1 MDSLLIP
8 NGLNG
13 ATGDYLLDPQSPRQI
28 TAVARQEQKEDIKKL
43 EAVRGLQEG
52 VDPKQ
57 LAQAGWG
64 VIFAYAERDRLD
76 EIKEAL
82 APLLTLRQ
90 EQAGERYREY
100 AGLDAFRPGQ
110 SAQDFRARFG
120 LGYGPVNPSKM
131 PYYLLIVADPRAL
144 PFEVQYQLAVQH
156 AVGRI
161 CFDSLDAYNS
171 YAQSVVAAET
181 GRIARPKQATFFG
194 VHNPDDRA
202 TELSATQLIQPL
214 SAWVEQDQPKWQI
227 QTIPPASAQKA
238 QLIRHLGG
246 DRTAALFFGASHGI
260 GFPLG
265 DSRQRPHQ
273 GALVCQD
280 WPGEAN
286 WQAPIPQDFY
296 LAGDDIGDDAQVAGM
311 IAYFYA
317 CYGAGMPQEDYFGST
332 GNGPVQIAEY
342 PFLAQLPQRLLAH
355 PRGGALAVVG
365 HVERTWSTSFLWD
378 GKPQLETF
386 QSTLKRLMEG
396 HPLGSAHEY
405 FGLRHAEL
413 ASVLSQKL
421 ELARIDRLYKMFA
434 DDYHYAVAPL
444 WTAHHD
450 ARSYIIIGDPAVR
463 LAVSDTASALK
474 AQPAIIV
481 QTPVAFSTPVDA
493 GSAAVAPVHP
503 QSSPRFQSDVLKGE
517 SRLTITTYVV
527 DSIVGETSRSEAA
540 RTVISAD
547 GTIETIVAVDHAQ
560 NWPLLTLHGDTIRG
574 AAAQGWAVNIAL
586 PDAMSV
592 LRDGASR

>member
-1 MDSLLIP
+1 MDNLLIP

-13 ATGDYLLDPQSPRQI
+13 ATGHYLLDPQSPRQI
-28 TAVARQEQKEDIKKL
+28 TAVARQEQKEAIGKL
-43 EAVRGLQEG
+43 GILRGLQEG

-100 AGLDAFRPGQ
+100 AGPDAYRPGQ
-110 SAQDFRARFG
+110 DAQAFRSRFG
-120 LGYGPVNPSKM
+120 MGYGPVNPTKM
-131 PYYLLIVADPRAL
+131 AYYLLIVADPRTL
-144 PFEVQYQLAVQH
+144 PFDVQYQLAVQH

-161 CFDSLDAYNS
+161 WFDNLADFNV

-181 GRIARPKQATFFG
+181 GKIARPKQATFFG

-214 SAWVEQDQPKWQI
+214 STWAGQDQPQWQI
-227 QTIPPASAQKA
+227 QTIPPADAHKA
-238 QLIRHLGG
+238 QLSRNLGG
-246 DRTAALFFGASHGI
+246 DQTSALFFGASHGI
-260 GFPLG
+260 GFPMG
-265 DSRQRPHQ
+265 DSRQHPHQ

-286 WQAPIPQDFY
+286 WQQPIPQDFY
-296 LAGDDIGDDAQVAGM
+296 LAGDDINDNANVAGM

-317 CYGAGMPQEDYFGST
+317 CYGGGMPQEDYFGST
-332 GNGPVQIAEY
+332 GNGPVQIADY

-355 PRGGALAVVG
+355 PKGGALAVVG
-365 HVERTWSTSFLWD
+365 HVERTWSTSFLWE
-378 GKPQLETF
+378 GSPQLETF

-396 HPLGSAHEY
+396 HPLGSANEY

-413 ASVLSQKL
+413 ATALSQKL
-421 ELARIDRLYKMFA
+421 ELARVDRMYKMFT

-450 ARSYIIIGDPAVR
+450 ARSYVIIGDPAVR
-463 LAVSDTASALK
+463 LAVSDTASPLE
-474 AQPAIIV
+474 AQSTIIV
-481 QTPVAFSTPVDA
+481 QTPVAA
-493 GSAAVAPVHP
+493 APVP
-503 QSSPRFQSDVLKGE
+503 PRSASRFQSDVLKSEGQII
-517 SRLTITTYVV
+517 ITTYVV
-527 DSIVGETSRSEAA
+527 DSITNETNRTEAA
-540 RTVISAD
+540 RTEIRAD
-547 GTIETIVAVDHAQ
+547 GTIDTVVTADHAQ
-560 NWPLLTLHGDTIRG
+560 NWPLLTLHGDAIR
-574 AAAQGWAVNIAL
+574 AAAGQR
-586 PDAMSV
+586 S
-592 LRDGASR
+592 